1 MRLAF
6 IASPRPFSLAFFFL
20 DACRGENRRRSAS
33 QYFGILCSVGMYTLL
48 ESLEKKTK
56 VFDSSLEGRR
66 GDLISWNFYTHLCG
80 YRWKSHSIVSVNSAR
95 KLAKESKLKF
105 GKNFSNISTTFAA
118 VHGSASRA
126 DARERFSVFTRAFV
140 LPPPFFSPY
149 EHSTGIMG
157 GTADE
162 MR

>member
-48 ESLEKKTK
+48 ESLGKKTK

-118 VHGSASRA
+118 VHGSFSRGCSREIFGIH
-126 DARERFSVFTRAFV
+126 AR
-140 LPPPFFSPY
+140 LCPPPSLFFTVRALDGHY
-149 EHSTGIMG
+149 G
-157 GTADE
+157 GY
-162 MR
+162 RG